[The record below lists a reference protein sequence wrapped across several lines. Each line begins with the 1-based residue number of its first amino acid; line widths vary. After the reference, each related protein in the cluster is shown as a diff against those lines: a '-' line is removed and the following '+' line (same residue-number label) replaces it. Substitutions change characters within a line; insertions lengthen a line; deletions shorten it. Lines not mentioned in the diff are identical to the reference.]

1 MTTIQAVALGA
12 AALAAFVLSPAAA
25 REDTPALPRHITC
38 TGDPNEIVVRIEN
51 VKESVGLMTAE
62 LYRNEPDNFL
72 KKAGREL
79 RIRVAAKAPAT
90 ELCIHAPEPGQYAVV
105 AYHDENANQ
114 KFDKTGIGFPAEPYG
129 LSQNPKIRFAPPP
142 LEKTLFSVEPTGAS
156 VAIKLRD

>member
-1 MTTIQAVALGA
+1 MRAVALGT
-12 AALAAFVLSPAAA
+12 AALAGMVLSPATA
-25 REDTPALPRHITC
+25 REDAPAQPRHVTC

-129 LSQNPKIRFAPPP
+129 LSQNPKIRFAPPQ